1 MEAQPKSMSTLDK
14 VKRLLALAQSNNPH
28 EAAAAAAEAQRLMM
42 KHGIE
47 MAELNA
53 PQSVDRLI
61 VDTGNMNVWYRVLA
75 KHVAG
80 ATFCTIYALSGAGPG
95 KSTGQVAI
103 CGYKDDVAVASVLL
117 AWLAQEVNRLCDL
130 EWAPL
135 RSSGLSA
142 NAWKKSFRLGA
153 VHTIGQRLAMEN
165 QKQRAILAET
175 TAPTSNWNTSSCA
188 LTRLDTYSN
197 DAALAVKKFLS
208 AEGTRLSSSR
218 AAGPKHGDAF
228 AQGREAGH
236 RVGLTPPKRALTGAM

>member
-28 EAAAAAAEAQRLMM
+28 EAAMAAAEAQRLMM

-53 PQSVDRLI
+53 PQSVDRLV
-61 VDTGNMNVWYRVLA
+61 VDTGSMNVWYRVLA

-165 QKQRAILAET
+165 QKQRAEL
-175 TAPTSNWNTSSCA
+175 SSGTVASSA
-188 LTRLDTYSN
+188 LVRLDTYSN

-236 RVGLTPPKRALTGAM
+236 RVGLTPPKRALTGG

>member
-61 VDTGNMNVWYRVLA
+61 VNTGNMNVWYCVLA

-80 ATFCTIYALSGAGPG
+80 ATFCTIYGLAGAGPG
-95 KSTGQVAI
+95 KSAGQVAI

-117 AWLAQEVNRLCDL
+117 VWLAQEVNRLCDL

-153 VHTIGQRLAMEN
+153 VHTIGQRLAIEN
-165 QKQRAILAET
+165 QKQRAEF
-175 TAPTSNWNTSSCA
+175 SSGTIASSA
-188 LTRLDTYSN
+188 LVRLDTYSN
-197 DAALAVKKFLS
+197 DAALAVKRFLS
-208 AEGTRLSSSR
+208 AEGTRLSSSKV
-218 AAGPKHGDAF
+218 AGPRHGDAF

-236 RVGLTPPKRALTGAM
+236 RVGLTPPKRALTG